1 MMSNDV
7 TLTRRDFVKVG
18 GALFVTISVPGACSG
33 STAEAAE
40 TTLDPT
46 KLASWLE
53 IHDDGTI
60 IGRTGRTEVGT
71 SVSAFYAQIIAE
83 ELHVQ
88 PSTITMVLGH
98 TDETPE
104 GGLSANFLFGARNPA
119 QGGCLHLSGAPGF
132 GCDPAQSSGLEPH
145 RRRWCRERRRANGQL
160 HRPCQRAAAGPAD
173 SGTRRAGDDRDLPLT
188 IDQPPGIPA
197 TYADHAALMF
207 DLQLLAHQ
215 SDLTRVTTFMMG
227 HELSGRTYPEIG
239 VPDSHHPVSHH
250 QNDPE
255 MIEKNVK
262 INSFHV
268 SLFSDYVEQLRGTPD
283 GDGSLLDHMVLLY
296 GGGMGDGNRHEPAN
310 LPILL
315 LGGEGVL
322 KRGRHIRYAD
332 TPLSN
337 LLVTLLDALNVP
349 LKQIGNSS
357 GRLDDILWVNRPGFS
372 GGSISWE
379 DGVDGKTN
387 QILTGGAGACGTARC
402 RPRTAARLA
411 MGGDSLGGCEDRVLV
426 GNLTP
431 LGAAGRAGHGAPP
444 RIDHGGAG
452 TGQGAGT

>member
-1 MMSNDV
+1 MFITGRSLPRRTLLRGLGAMLGLPLLDAMVPALTAGARNAAKPVSRFGVVYVPNGVIMDRWTPEAVGREFEFTRILKTLEPYRDQIAVLTGLQNVPGGGVHAGRSTGFLTGVTSGDGAMLADGEEILLKAGVSADQILARQAGHDTQLASLELALESRDV
-7 TLTRRDFVKVG
+7 SGSCDNGYSCVYTN
-18 GALFVTISVPGACSG
+18 TISWRGDNTPLPMENNPRVVFERLFGDSG
-33 STAEAAE
+33 STDPQVRLSRIQRQRSILDFVSDRVATLQVTLGPTDRLRLSEYLDAVRDVERRIQLAEA
-40 TTLDPT
+40 
-46 KLASWLE
+46 
-53 IHDDGTI
+53 
-60 IGRTGRTEVGT
+60 
-71 SVSAFYAQIIAE
+71 
-83 ELHVQ
+83 
-88 PSTITMVLGH
+88 
-98 TDETPE
+98 
-104 GGLSANFLFGARNPA
+104 LS
-119 QGGCLHLSGAPGF
+119 
-132 GCDPAQSSGLEPH
+132 
-145 RRRWCRERRRANGQL
+145 
-160 HRPCQRAAAGPAD
+160 
-173 SGTRRAGDDRDLPLT
+173 DRDLPLT

-207 DLQLLAHQ
+207 DLQLLTHQ

-227 HELSGRTYPEIG
+227 RELSGRTYPEIG

-357 GRLDDILWVNRPGFS
+357 GRLDDILS
-372 GGSISWE
+372 A
-379 DGVDGKTN
+379 T
-387 QILTGGAGACGTARC
+387 
-402 RPRTAARLA
+402 
-411 MGGDSLGGCEDRVLV
+411 
-426 GNLTP
+426 
-431 LGAAGRAGHGAPP
+431 
-444 RIDHGGAG
+444 
-452 TGQGAGT
+452 